1 MDAFQRDLVPQPT
14 MPKFPPLQMAV
25 STFLAQILALL
36 AATLA
41 AAETTPMRVYVGT
54 YTGKESKGIYQFDFD
69 AATGKASKPVLAGEV
84 TNPSFLALHPSGK
97 FMYSVGELAG
107 TEKGQP
113 KIGAVNALA
122 VDPATGKLT
131 LLNQESAKGAGPCF
145 VSLDEAGKFAFVA
158 SYGSG
163 EIAALPIG
171 DDGRLKPASA
181 HVKHEGKS
189 VNTARQ
195 DKPHAH
201 SIKLDP
207 SGRYALAADL
217 GTDRIYVYKFN
228 DKDGSLT
235 PNDPPAGIANPG
247 GGPRHFAFHPSGK
260 FVYVINEMGMTVTA
274 YSWDPKT
281 GEMQPLDTVS
291 TLPPG
296 VSGSHLSTAEVVV
309 HPSGKFLYGS
319 NRGHDSIA
327 IFSIDPATG
336 KLTPQGQVPT
346 GGRTPRNFNVDPTG
360 KWLLAANQ
368 GSGTIHVFR
377 IDEETGKLTPNGE
390 VIEVPT
396 PVCVKFYQPQ

>member
-1 MDAFQRDLVPQPT
+1 MPRFTFQTL
-14 MPKFPPLQMAV
+14 AI
-25 STFLAQILALL
+25 STILAPLL
-36 AATLA
+36 ASMAATLA
-41 AAETTPMRVYVGT
+41 AAETPPMRVYIGT

-69 AATGKASKPVLAGEV
+69 LATGKATKPELAGEA

-97 FMYSVGELAG
+97 FLYSVGQMRQLGEFGAG
-107 TEKGQP
+107 KVGSVD
-113 KIGAVNALA
+113 AFS

-131 LLNQESAKGAGPCF
+131 LLNQEPAKGDNPCF
-145 VSLDEAGKFAFVA
+145 VSLDDDGKFAFVA
-158 SYGSG
+158 CYSSG
-163 EIAALPIG
+163 EIAALPI
-171 DDGRLKPASA
+171 DADGRLKPASA

-189 VNTARQ
+189 VDKARQ
-195 DKPHAH
+195 NEPHAH
-201 SIKLDP
+201 AIKLDP
-207 SGRYALAADL
+207 TNRFALAADL

-228 DKDGSLT
+228 GSDGSLT

-274 YSWDPKT
+274 YTWDSKT
-281 GEMQPLDTVS
+281 GEMKPIDTIS

-296 VSGSHLSTAEVVV
+296 VEMSNLSTAEVVV

-336 KLTPQGQVPT
+336 KLTPQGHVPT
-346 GGRTPRNFNVDPTG
+346 GGKTPRNFNVDPTG

-368 GSGTIHVFR
+368 NSGTIHVFR
-377 IDEETGKLTPNGE
+377 IDEKTGKLTPNGE

-396 PVCVKFYQPQ
+396 PVCVKFYQPK